1 MADLHNIKLGQLGEK
16 IAADF
21 LIKNG
26 YKIVDRNL
34 HVSRN
39 EIDIIAED
47 SHFLVFVEV
56 KTRSV
61 AYEDSSLY
69 GSPGRA
75 VDYKKRSNVVQAAKT
90 YLMTNYTDKQPRID
104 VIEVYMKERGENSI
118 SPQILHINHIR
129 DAFDNR
135 GRKR

>member
-1 MADLHNIKLGQLGEK
+1 MSSLHNIKLGQLGEK

-21 LIKNG
+21 LEKNG
-26 YKIVDRNL
+26 YKIVDRNR
-34 HVSRN
+34 HISKN

-47 SHFLVFVEV
+47 SSFLVFVEV

-61 AYEDSSLY
+61 SYEESSPY

-75 VDYKKRSNVVQAAKT
+75 VDYKKRSNIVLAAKT
-90 YLMTNYTDKQPRID
+90 YLMSNYTNKQPRID
-104 VIEVYMKERGENSI
+104 VIEVYMKDRGDNSI
-118 SPQILHINHIR
+118 NPQILHINHIR